1 MESNFLR
8 FAGIAIQ
15 YGMLTFASL
24 LIAGNSFAQAPMTD
38 VWLKRSANHIFT
50 GVAVHKEERYEQYQG
65 AGRIVGE
72 LKVALKEKKLNLDLK
87 EGDTV
92 VVGYWRIAP
101 DKAIDPL
108 KQQPVGSLTG
118 HWGIPNISDDVRV
131 FAKGSQS
138 AWFDVLFPYGFQRNK
153 LLPLA

>member
-8 FAGIAIQ
+8 LAGIAIR
-15 YGMLTFASL
+15 YATLTIASL
-24 LIAGNSFAQAPMTD
+24 IVTGNSVAQAPMSD
-38 VWLKRSANHIFT
+38 VWLKRLATHIFT
-50 GVAVHKEERYEQYQG
+50 GVAIHKAERYEQYRG
-65 AGRIVGE
+65 AERIVGE
-72 LKVALKEKKLNLDLK
+72 LKIALTEDQPSLDLK

-92 VVGYWRIAP
+92 VVSYWRIEP

-108 KQQPVGSLTG
+108 KRQPVGSLTG

-138 AWFDVLFPYGFQRNK
+138 AGFDVLFPNGFQRNK
-153 LLPLA
+153 